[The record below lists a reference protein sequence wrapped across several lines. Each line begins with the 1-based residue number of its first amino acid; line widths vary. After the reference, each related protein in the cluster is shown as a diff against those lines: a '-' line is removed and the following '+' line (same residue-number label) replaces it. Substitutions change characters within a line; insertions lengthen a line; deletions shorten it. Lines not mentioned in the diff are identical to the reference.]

1 MEKPKIAVVN
11 SSSELSICFSH
22 LDGVAKVVKDSI
34 RAAGGMPF
42 EIRTMAVS
50 DFITSAGRAG
60 TFLLPSRDLITNDI
74 EVQVEGAQLDGM
86 VFLSSCDKTPPGH
99 LMAAA
104 RTDIPSIS
112 VLCGYQRAGQYRG
125 HHVDIE
131 EVFLGAG
138 HHVAGSLSFEDL
150 KGMADNAIR
159 GPGVCAGMG
168 TANSMH
174 SVVEALGMSLP
185 GGAPVAANSPK
196 MFDYAKR
203 SGERIVEMV
212 WQDLKPRAILTKG
225 AFLNAAA
232 VVLAVSGSI
241 NCIKHLQAIA
251 QEASVDVN
259 VYELFETLAD
269 RVPIL
274 SAVMPIGKDTIE
286 QFEDAGG
293 ARGVMKQLESML
305 DTAATTVTG
314 RTVAE
319 NLAGV
324 KVADPEVIRPLQRP
338 FAGKPGIVILRGN
351 LAPEGA
357 IVKIGLRG
365 EGRPLKFRGK
375 ANVFENSPDAEAALK
390 AGKIKKGDAV
400 VLRGQ
405 GVCGGPGMGGAS
417 RLVFQI
423 DGAGLG
429 SDVAVVTDG
438 QLSGLVNKGLVL
450 GEVAP
455 ESATGGPLGLVKNGD
470 IISIDVEKK
479 SVTLDVPESELAD
492 RRSRFQAPP
501 PKDDSGWLS
510 IYRRTVRPLAKGAV
524 LLRGE

>member
-1 MEKPKIAVVN
+1 M
-11 SSSELSICFSH
+11 
-22 LDGVAKVVKDSI
+22 
-34 RAAGGMPF
+34 
-42 EIRTMAVS
+42 
-50 DFITSAGRAG
+50 
-60 TFLLPSRDLITNDI
+60 
-74 EVQVEGAQLDGM
+74 
-86 VFLSSCDKTPPGH
+86 
-99 LMAAA
+99 
-104 RTDIPSIS
+104 
-112 VLCGYQRAGQYRG
+112 
-125 HHVDIE
+125 
-131 EVFLGAG
+131 
-138 HHVAGSLSFEDL
+138 
-150 KGMADNAIR
+150 
-159 GPGVCAGMG
+159 
-168 TANSMH
+168 
-174 SVVEALGMSLP
+174 
-185 GGAPVAANSPK
+185 
-196 MFDYAKR
+196 
-203 SGERIVEMV
+203 
-212 WQDLKPRAILTKG
+212 
-225 AFLNAAA
+225 NAAA

-429 SDVAVVTDG
+429 PDVAVVTDG

-455 ESATGGPLGLVKNGD
+455 ESATGGPLGLVQNGD
-470 IISIDVEKK
+470 VISIDVEKK
-479 SVTLDVPESELAD
+479 SVTLDVPETELAD

>member
-1 MEKPKIAVVN
+1 
-11 SSSELSICFSH
+11 
-22 LDGVAKVVKDSI
+22 
-34 RAAGGMPF
+34 
-42 EIRTMAVS
+42 
-50 DFITSAGRAG
+50 
-60 TFLLPSRDLITNDI
+60 
-74 EVQVEGAQLDGM
+74 M
-86 VFLSSCDKTPPGH
+86 VLLSSCDKTPPGH

-104 RTDIPSIS
+104 RLDIPSIS
-112 VLCGYQRAGQYRG
+112 VLCGYQKAGQYKG

-185 GGAPVAANSPK
+185 GGAPVKANSAK

-212 WQDLKPRAILTKG
+212 WEDLKPRMILTKG

-251 QEASVDVN
+251 LEGGVDVD
-259 VYELFETLAD
+259 VYDLFEVLAD

-274 SAVMPIGKDTIE
+274 SAVMPIGKHTIE
-286 QFEDAGG
+286 QFEQAGG
-293 ARGVMKQLESML
+293 ARGVMKQLEPILETSAM
-305 DTAATTVTG
+305 TVSG
-314 RTVAE
+314 KTVAD

-324 KVADPEVIRPLQRP
+324 KVSDSEVIRPMQRP
-338 FAGKPGIVILRGN
+338 FANKPGIVILRGN

-365 EGRPLKFRGK
+365 EGRPLSFRGT

-390 AGKIKKGDAV
+390 AGKIKAGDV
-400 VLRGQ
+400 VILRGQ
-405 GVCGGPGMGGAS
+405 GVRGGPGMGGAS

-429 SDVAVVTDG
+429 PDVAIVTDG

-455 ESATGGPLGLVKNGD
+455 ESAIGGPLALVESGD
-470 IISIDVEKK
+470 LISIDVEKK
-479 SVTLDVPESELAD
+479 SVELEVAEVELAA
-492 RRSRFQAPP
+492 RRTRLKEFV
-501 PKDDSGWLS
+501 PKRDSGWLS
-510 IYRRTVRPLAKGAV
+510 IYERTVQPLNRGAV
-524 LLRGE
+524 LLRGD

>member
-1 MEKPKIAVVN
+1 
-11 SSSELSICFSH
+11 
-22 LDGVAKVVKDSI
+22 
-34 RAAGGMPF
+34 
-42 EIRTMAVS
+42 
-50 DFITSAGRAG
+50 
-60 TFLLPSRDLITNDI
+60 
-74 EVQVEGAQLDGM
+74 
-86 VFLSSCDKTPPGH
+86 
-99 LMAAA
+99 MAAA
-104 RTDIPSIS
+104 RIDIPSIS
-112 VLCGYQRAGQYRG
+112 VLCGYQTAGEYKG

-138 HHVAGSLSFEDL
+138 HHVAGSLSFDDL
-150 KGMADNAIR
+150 KGMADNAIKS
-159 GPGVCAGMG
+159 PGVCAGMG

-203 SGERIVEMV
+203 SGERIVEMIAE
-212 WQDLKPRAILTKG
+212 DLKPRTILTKG

-251 QEASVDVN
+251 NEAGVDVD
-259 VYELFETLAD
+259 VYELFEVLAD

-274 SAVMPIGKDTIE
+274 SAVMPIGKHTIE

-293 ARGVMKQLESML
+293 ARGVMKSLETML
-305 DTAATTVTG
+305 ETSAMTVTG
-314 RTVAE
+314 KTVAD
-319 NLAGV
+319 NLATV
-324 KVADPEVIRPLQRP
+324 KVTDTDVIRPVTRP
-338 FAGKPGIVILRGN
+338 FATKPGIVILRGN
-351 LAPEGA
+351 LATEGA

-365 EGRPLKFRGK
+365 EGRPLSFRGP
-375 ANVFENSPDAEAALK
+375 AIVFENSPDAEAALK
-390 AGKIKKGDAV
+390 AGRIKAGQAV

-405 GVCGGPGMGGAS
+405 GIHGGPGMGGAS

-429 SDVAVVTDG
+429 PEVAVVTDG

-455 ESATGGPLGLVKNGD
+455 ESATGGTLALVEDGD
-470 IISIDVEKK
+470 IIAIDIEKK
-479 SVTLDVPESELAD
+479 TVVLEVPEAELSA
-492 RRSRFQAPP
+492 RRARLAPFAT
-501 PKDDSGWLS
+501 KHDSGWLS
-510 IYRRTVRPLAKGAV
+510 IYERTVQPLAKGAV